1 MATGPE
7 GPRARPAV
15 TRLAGAAPP
24 DEAGPPEATRLAPT
38 GLVDLGPLGLDAGG
52 HLLLD
57 HALADLP
64 PGARLRVVGGGP
76 HLLAHLGPWGR
87 GRGHRVVGDLVVRGD
102 ATERRMAGAERAG
115 APDQVTERPP
125 ATWGLAAR
133 GALVEQGAPPLV
145 GADLDQRQEVWSDL
159 APRLYAQAAAGQW
172 DPETAVDWTP
182 PQLPDE
188 VEAAVVQVM
197 TYLVENEQA
206 ALIVPAR
213 FIGRIHPHFRETM
226 QFLATQL
233 ADEARHVEVF
243 TRRARLCGQ
252 PLGISGAGG
261 RASLQTLLD
270 EPDWSVASFLLSV
283 LGEGTFLSLL
293 SFLERHSPDPVTARI
308 AHLSLQ
314 DEARHVAFAMGHLGE
329 HFRVEPSLRPR
340 LAAAVRRR
348 HDALASTAGLADS
361 VHDALVVLAAGE
373 WSPEAIGRGWIR
385 VQQLQQDMDEG
396 RRRRLVRL
404 GFTDVEAA
412 ELSGLHTRNFM

>member
-7 GPRARPAV
+7 P
-15 TRLAGAAPP
+15 
-24 DEAGPPEATRLAPT
+24 AGPGAPAQ
-38 GLVDLGPLGLDAGG
+38 VDLGTLGLDSGG

-57 HALADLP
+57 HALAGLE
-64 PGARLRVVGGGP
+64 PGSRLRVIGGGP
-76 HLLAHLGPWGR
+76 HVSVHLGAWAR
-87 GRGHRVVGDLVVRGD
+87 RRGHRVEGSVVVRGD
-102 ATERRMAGAERAG
+102 ADHRRLAGAERAG
-115 APDQVTERPP
+115 TPDQVAERAP
-125 ATWGLAAR
+125 ATWSLAAR
-133 GALVEQGAPPLV
+133 GALVEQGAPPLM
-145 GADLDQRQEVWSDL
+145 GADLDRREMVWTEL
-159 APRLYAQAAAGQW
+159 APKLYAQAAAGQW
-172 DPETAVDWTP
+172 DPATAVDWTP

-188 VEAAVVQVM
+188 IETAVVQVM

-206 ALIVPAR
+206 ALAVPAR
-213 FIGRIHPHFRETM
+213 FVGRLHPHFREVV

-243 TRRARLCGQ
+243 TRRARLCGRE
-252 PLGISGAGG
+252 LGISGAGG

-270 EPDWSVASFLLSV
+270 EPEWSVAAFLLSV

-293 SFLERHSPDPVTARI
+293 SFLERHAPDPVTARI

-329 HFRVEPSLRPR
+329 HLGDDPTLRRR

-348 HDALASTAGLADS
+348 HDALATTAGLSDA

-373 WSPEAIGRGWIR
+373 WSREAIGRGWAR
-385 VQQLQQDMDEG
+385 VARLQEEMDEG

-404 GFTDVEAA
+404 GFTDAEAA
-412 ELSGLHTRNFM
+412 ELSSLHTRNFM